1 MASPMKNVPHPSR
14 QGRPGGGSSEQV
26 IARHAPKARLRPA
39 FSMQADQ
46 ERQTMDRVD
55 AWLRSAPA
63 TNN

>member
-1 MASPMKNVPHPSR
+1 VADPIH
-14 QGRPGGGSSEQV
+14 GGYGLGSSEQV
-26 IARHAPKARLRPA
+26 IAQHAPKARLRPA